1 METKPKKKLDSS
13 DYKRIHTMSGLGIR
27 IESMAA
33 ILGLNARTFENIL
46 ARDKQAKLA
55 YADGKATVE
64 HMVTQNLYE
73 MLKNKD
79 KAATFFY
86 LKTQCRWKETSTVEV
101 EGAKKL
107 GGFKF
112 KRSKRG
118 NDPV

>member
-1 METKPKKKLDSS
+1 METKPKKKLDPS

-33 ILGLNARTFENIL
+33 ILGYNSRTFENIL
-46 ARDKQAKLA
+46 ARDKQAKRA
-55 YADGKATVE
+55 YSEGKATVE
-64 HMVTQNLYE
+64 HMVTNNLYE
-73 MLKNKD
+73 MLKAKD

-101 EGAKKL
+101 ESPKKL

-112 KRSKRG
+112 KKAKRRG
-118 NDPV
+118 DD